1 MEKKKNRLEL
11 ADIFSS
17 HADDLLQGSTLC
29 AEQLKAFNAIRQCRS
44 AALGGHIDQCAS
56 CGHTRP
62 SYNSCR
68 NRHCP
73 RCQSLKNVQWVDKLA
88 ASLPPVKHFHVVYTI
103 PSCLHRLF
111 YLNQEKAYSLLFKA
125 AGKTLMQCAANPNF
139 LGAQAGA
146 VAILHTWGQTLV
158 YHPHIHMIVP
168 AGGLSEDLSEWIPSG
183 KKFFLPVKV
192 LSAMFRGI
200 LCRLLEQAVNNQ
212 EMKLPD
218 EIESFSV
225 LKQKCYL
232 KPWVV
237 YCEKPFS
244 GSQRLIK
251 YLGNYT
257 HRVAISNH
265 RLISHQDGKVTFS
278 FKDYKQAAEVKAI
291 TLDALEFIRRFM
303 QHVLPNG
310 FYKIRYFGF
319 MAICNIKTKLSECF
333 ALIGKTAFL
342 SQLEGLPTIEVWRSL
357 TGIDPLRCP
366 KCGASKMKRL
376 LLSDIK
382 NEPIIINPG

>member
-1 MEKKKNRLEL
+1 MENKKNHMEL
-11 ADIFSS
+11 ADIFSN
-17 HADDLLQGSTLC
+17 HAQDFLQSNELC
-29 AEQLKAFNAIRQCRS
+29 PEQVKAFNAIMECRT
-44 AALGGHIDQCAS
+44 AALGGHIDQCDK
-56 CGHTRP
+56 CGFTRP

-73 RCQSLKNVQWVDKLA
+73 KCQSLKNAQWVDKLA
-88 ASLPPVKHFHVVYTI
+88 ANLPTVKHFHIVFTI
-103 PSCLHRLF
+103 PSSLHHLF
-111 YLNQEKAYSLLFKA
+111 YLNQGKAYSLLFKA
-125 AGKTLMQCAANPNF
+125 AGKALMQCAANADF

-146 VAILHTWGQTLV
+146 VAVLHTWGQTLV

-168 AGGLSEDLSEWIPSG
+168 AGGLSQDMSEWIPSG

-192 LSAMFRGI
+192 LSAVFRGI
-200 LCRLLEQAVNNQ
+200 LCRLLEQAIYTG
-212 EMKLPD
+212 EIILPD
-218 EIESFSV
+218 QIKSFKI
-225 LKQKCYL
+225 LKQACYL

-244 GSQRLIK
+244 GSQSLIQ

-278 FKDYKQAAEVKAI
+278 FKDYAQASQVKTI

-319 MAICNIKTKLSECF
+319 MAICNIKTKLAECF
-333 ALIGKTAFL
+333 TLIDKTAYLPQF
-342 SQLEGLPTIEVWRSL
+342 EGLPALDVWRSI

-366 KCGASKMKRL
+366 KCAVGKML
-376 LLSDIK
+376 LHPL
-382 NEPIIINPG
+382 PIISDTIIIKSG